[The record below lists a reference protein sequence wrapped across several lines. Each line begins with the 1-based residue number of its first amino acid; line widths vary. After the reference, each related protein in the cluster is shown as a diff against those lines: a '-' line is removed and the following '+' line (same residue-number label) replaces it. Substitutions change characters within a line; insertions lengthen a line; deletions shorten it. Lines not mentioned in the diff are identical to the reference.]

1 MLLEVKNFVWKGVF
15 PKFGR
20 GLLCGEGEIPKFFLS
35 PQLCENCVCVG

>member
-35 PQLCENCVCVG
+35 PQLCENFVCVG